1 MVRAALDGRLEGV
14 PTVTDPIF
22 GVEVPTS
29 CPDVP
34 PEFLQPRATWAD
46 GEAYDRQ
53 AAALGHMF
61 VENFTAYADG
71 VPASVRAAGPR
82 VTGAAAPDLPVAGPG
97 EG

>member
-1 MVRAALDGRLEGV
+1 M

-34 PEFLQPRATWAD
+34 AAVLQPRSTWAD
-46 GEAYDRQ
+46 GAAYDRQ
-53 AAALGHMF
+53 ANALARMF
-61 VENFTAYADG
+61 VDNFAAYADG
-71 VPASVRAAGPR
+71 VSESVRSAGPL
-82 VTGAAAPDLPVAGPG
+82 VVDGGGPELKVAGPG